1 MGTIYWLTLSVY
13 KLPSHHQHQARP
25 LGLNR
30 GLVHWRRRRTR
41 SFNTRTSC
49 HISIRNSNGACG
61 PSCTIVGEVQNIGI
75 TTGQQRI
82 VTDPQSC
89 DTGPGTCTHTVAV
102 TFEASTALSHSQS
115 SSWTVT
121 GGTSVG
127 VSAGINFLAQGTVET
142 TLTASVG
149 HAWGQET
156 GTTITTGWSNS
167 TSQTIVQQVGT
178 HAMLTFT
185 PYYTCWKGDASCGL
199 DAAGNEI
206 KITDM
211 EFCQPSLKQDG
222 GDIIGTYGVV
232 YL

>member
-1 MGTIYWLTLSVY
+1 MFTNYHHTINT
-13 KLPSHHQHQARP
+13 K
-25 LGLNR
+25 R
-30 GLVHWRRRRTR
+30 GLWDSIVDWFTGDDDEPEA
-41 SFNTRTSC
+41 STPALPVTSA
-49 HISIRNSNGACG
+49 SATPTAPAG